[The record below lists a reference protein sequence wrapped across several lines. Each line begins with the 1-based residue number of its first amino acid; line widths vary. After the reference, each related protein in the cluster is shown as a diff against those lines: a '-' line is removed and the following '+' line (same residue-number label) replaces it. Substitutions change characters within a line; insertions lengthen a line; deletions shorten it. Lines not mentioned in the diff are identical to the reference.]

1 MEAFTDYYTV
11 LGVDAHAPA
20 DTIKAAFKK
29 LALQYHPDIYKGED
43 AEERMRLLLLAYQT
57 LSDPASRRNYDV
69 LRAEHLDI
77 GVNGTARSHSYTT
90 TGAPVKKTSTTKG
103 ADGHHFAFPNLDGA
117 ISYAVEFDLDGF
129 KCCAGSQR
137 RWERQLALNTIAIA
151 AIIAGPLRQTRT
163 PSAPRVKRAIGTN
176 TCSCAACTARPSLK
190 ARRYATRYSGVG
202 STSPMNFFHSAPI
215 AAGRNGVPPRM
226 RA

>member
-69 LRAEHLDI
+69 LRAERLDI

-90 TGAPVKKTSTTKG
+90 TGAPVKKNHRVGGGEHVAVDEAPQPDDAHVEMCLVQSDELLIG
-103 ADGHHFAFPNLDGA
+103 AVG
-117 ISYAVEFDLDGF
+117 
-129 KCCAGSQR
+129 
-137 RWERQLALNTIAIA
+137 
-151 AIIAGPLRQTRT
+151 
-163 PSAPRVKRAIGTN
+163 RAIVDEN
-176 TCSCAACTARPSLK
+176 DLPVDIERCQCHVELVA
-190 ARRYATRYSGVG
+190 
-202 STSPMNFFHSAPI
+202 
-215 AAGRNGVPPRM
+215 GVPVEALHELGPVEGWG
-226 RA
+226 AGCGLA